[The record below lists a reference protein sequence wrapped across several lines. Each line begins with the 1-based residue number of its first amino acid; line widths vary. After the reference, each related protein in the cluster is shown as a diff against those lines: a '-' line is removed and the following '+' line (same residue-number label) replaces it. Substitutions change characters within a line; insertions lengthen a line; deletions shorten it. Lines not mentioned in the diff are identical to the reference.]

1 MSGQPS
7 QGASAV
13 LKGAPLAPLRFLH
26 AHSCLVAS
34 SCIEREWSR
43 PTIQR
48 LLESRQPGQDYRIP
62 ASRRSVSGYASRYNR
77 IAGGTAHPRS
87 AVGHSRRTSPRP
99 PVLHARSTSK
109 TGLSSRR
116 CRGSRCAIGGSRA
129 AKAAHQS
136 ALIPAAVMIL
146 PHFCVS
152 RFQNAARSCGEPDL
166 CLAPNLARLASIW
179 GDCSTRLI
187 N

>member
-1 MSGQPS
+1 MRPNYRSGSIASPRCAASGHETEAAAAPPS
-7 QGASAV
+7 SAMN
-13 LKGAPLAPLRFLH
+13 
-26 AHSCLVAS
+26 
-34 SCIEREWSR
+34 
-43 PTIQR
+43 
-48 LLESRQPGQDYRIP
+48 
-62 ASRRSVSGYASRYNR
+62 SRRFTATGSHASDRK
-77 IAGGTAHPRS
+77 IAHLGSALPRCEISNGLLTAL
-87 AVGHSRRTSPRP
+87 GHSRRTSPRP

-116 CRGSRCAIGGSRA
+116 CRVSRCAIGGSRA

-136 ALIPAAVMIL
+136 ALIPAALMIL

-166 CLAPNLARLASIW
+166 CLAPNLARLASIS